1 MIQDAK
7 LMFSDAEAL
16 TSLNTSDDI
25 STNII
30 DLGAQANG
38 KDAFGNALK
47 TGIGKD
53 LSWFVNI
60 NVAMAT
66 AAKPMTCTLITGSA
80 IGGSAISS
88 AVSVASIIF
97 PAESPAGTKKA
108 LKIDYGALGRYIAVN
123 YTAVATL
130 ATVTVESG
138 LIAGYNDSSIA
149 AKFVA

>member
-1 MIQDAK
+1 MIQDSK
-7 LMFSDAEAL
+7 LLFSDAEAL
-16 TSLNTSDDI
+16 TSLNASDDI
-25 STNII
+25 STNIV

-47 TGIGKD
+47 AGLGKD
-53 LSWFVNI
+53 MTWFVNI

-66 AAKPMTCTLITGSA
+66 ASKIMTCTLITGSA
-80 IGGSAISS
+80 ISTSTISS

-97 PAESPAGTKKA
+97 PAVSAAGTKKA
-108 LKIDYGALGRYIAVN
+108 LKIDYGALGRYVAVN
-123 YTAVATL
+123 YIATATL

-138 LIAGYNDSSIA
+138 LILGYNDSSIA